1 MVTLIC
7 NSDKRGGAAVA
18 TFRLMQALRTQ
29 GVDARMLVAH
39 KDSDNLCVA
48 EAAAPWRTKAA
59 FLRECADIF
68 LHDGFSRENMFK
80 ISTGAS
86 GLPLSRHPWV
96 KDADAIVLNW
106 VNQGLLSLKEIGRI
120 KAPVYWN
127 MHDMWNLTGVCHHA
141 GSCNRFTEHCNNCPL
156 LGKCAGR
163 HDLAAK
169 TWARKQRLYGSKPL
183 QFVAVSN
190 WLAGKCAESAL
201 MRGQKV
207 DVILNAFPIENFS
220 LTPEYSRGHYGLPDG
235 KLIVMG
241 AARLDD
247 PIKGL
252 DFAIEALNEL
262 DEGTAVFYGTIRNP
276 QLLEKLKR
284 PYVHL
289 GPISSV
295 AAISDIYA
303 HATAVLSAS
312 HYETLPTTLIEGMA
326 CGCVPVCFGQGGQA
340 DIVDH
345 LRTGYIAK
353 YPEASDLTAG
363 LKWALN
369 AGINAQTLRTETA
382 KRFGSRGI
390 AERWIK
396 LMNL

>member
-1 MVTLIC
+1 
-7 NSDKRGGAAVA
+7 
-18 TFRLMQALRTQ
+18 
-29 GVDARMLVAH
+29 MLVAY
-39 KDSDNLCVA
+39 KDSDNICVA
-48 EAAAPWRTKAA
+48 EAAAPWRVKAA
-59 FLRECADIF
+59 FLSECADIY
-68 LHDGFSRENMFK
+68 LHDGFSRENLFK
-80 ISTGAS
+80 ISTGGC

-96 KDADAIVLNW
+96 KDADAVILNW

-141 GSCNRFTEHCNNCPL
+141 GECKRYTESCKKCHL
-156 LGKCAGR
+156 LGRCAGE
-163 HDLAAK
+163 HDLSAK
-169 TWARKQRLYGSKPL
+169 TWARKQRLYASKPL

-190 WLAGKCAESAL
+190 WLADKCAESAL
-201 MRGQKV
+201 MREQRV
-207 DVILNAFPIENFS
+207 EVISNAFPIENFS
-220 LTPEYSRGHYGLPDG
+220 LTPAYPRSHYGLPAEG

-252 DFAIEALNEL
+252 DLAIEALNRL
-262 DEGTAVFYGTIRNP
+262 DEGTAVFYGAIRNP
-276 QLLEKLKR
+276 QLLEKLQR

-289 GPISSV
+289 GPITSV
-295 AAISDIYA
+295 AALSDIYA

-312 HYETLPTTLIEGMA
+312 HYESLGLTLIEGMA

-345 LRTGYIAK
+345 LKTGYIAQ
-353 YPEASDLTAG
+353 YPDTTDLAAG

-369 AGINAQTLRTETA
+369 ADVNPQTQRSEA
-382 KRFGSRGI
+382 GKRFGSRSI
-390 AERWIK
+390 AEKWIK
-396 LMNL
+396 LMHLKDHL